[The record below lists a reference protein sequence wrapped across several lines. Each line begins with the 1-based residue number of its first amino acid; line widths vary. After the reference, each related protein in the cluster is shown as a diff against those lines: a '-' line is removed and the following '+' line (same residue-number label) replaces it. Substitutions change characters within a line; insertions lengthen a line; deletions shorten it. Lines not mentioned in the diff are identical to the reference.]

1 MCRGLT
7 SIMSLDYDRGEMKEP
22 LTAINSRFSGLS
34 SKLIITIIGVI
45 MLVEIVIYLPSLASF
60 RTTWLEDRL
69 RVGVVAARVLDAVP
83 DVMALPRELTDRLLL
98 SAGADAIVYRRAGQ
112 SQLIEM
118 TEPVTPGP
126 AVTADLRQRDLPSQI
141 VGALDTLLAG
151 PGRTLRIVGE
161 GDMDESLLE
170 LLMPEAPLRRE
181 MLDYS
186 RSIVLVS
193 LGIAAVTAFALY
205 MVVSNLFIDPILR
218 VTANMLAFRK
228 APENGTL
235 ILNPSSRRD
244 EIGILERELAAM
256 ESDLFAM
263 LRQRR
268 HLADLG
274 LAVAKINHDLRNM
287 LTAAQLLSDQVATLD
302 DPKVQSLAPR
312 LVMTLD
318 KAIGFAQSVL
328 DYGRETV
335 VPPSFTL
342 VPLRALVDDAGFE
355 ARLTNNPHIVFANE
369 VSEDFQIEAD
379 AGQIS
384 RLLVNLLKNAR
395 EALDNSAGEGRESR
409 VSVRAEMREKNAVI
423 SIVDNGPGLPIR
435 ARENLFVAFE
445 GSARAGGTGLGLAIA
460 REIAEAHGG
469 SLELVDTIQGARFDI
484 KLPLTARER

>member
-1 MCRGLT
+1 M
-7 SIMSLDYDRGEMKEP
+7 IEAMKDQIP
-22 LTAINSRFSGLS
+22 AINSRFSGLS

-69 RVGVVAARVLDAVP
+69 RVGIVAARVLDAVP

-98 SAGADAIVYRRAGQ
+98 SAGADAIVYRREGQ
-112 SQLIEM
+112 SQLIEL
-118 TEPVTPGP
+118 TEPVTPER

-141 VGALDTLLAG
+141 AGALDTLLAG

-161 GDMDESLLE
+161 GDMNESLLE
-170 LLMPEAPLRRE
+170 LLMPEEPLRRE
-181 MLDYS
+181 MIDYS

-205 MVVSNLFIDPILR
+205 MLVSTLFIDPVLR
-218 VTANMLAFRK
+218 LTANMLAFRK
-228 APENGTL
+228 APENGAL
-235 ILNPSSRRD
+235 ILNPSLRRD

-256 ESDLFAM
+256 ESELFAM

-274 LAVAKINHDLRNM
+274 LAVAKINHDLRNT

-302 DPKVQSLAPR
+302 DPKVQRLAPR

-328 DYGRETV
+328 DYGREAAK
-335 VPPSFTL
+335 PPQFTPI
-342 VPLRALVDDAGFE
+342 PLRALVEDAGFE
-355 ARLTNNPHIVFANE
+355 ARVTNNPLIAFDNLVP
-369 VSEDFQIEAD
+369 EDFQIVGD
-379 AGQIS
+379 AGQIG
-384 RLLVNLLKNAR
+384 RLLVNLLRNAR
-395 EALDNSAGEGRESR
+395 EALETVPGEGQDRLI
-409 VSVRAEMREKNAVI
+409 SVTAEAQAENAVI
-423 SIVDNGPGLPIR
+423 SVIDNGPGLPPR

-445 GSARAGGTGLGLAIA
+445 GSVRSGGTGLGLAIA

-469 SLELVDTIQGARFDI
+469 RLELGETAIGTRFDI
-484 KLPLTARER
+484 TLPLQQTIA